1 VSRLVAYD
9 LASSKPPAM
18 PIHRRERM
26 LASVYEN
33 DPEDLAELGW
43 ERFVS
48 DVWASIYVGYSSN
61 AGIRTICRRW
71 SDLLQGGL
79 GCSQELADELVR
91 TQVFRREDRWPVDGK
106 DALGTLRS
114 MDQILAGIGMD
125 LAELD
130 GIRPAA
136 RLVLLEEHKRLRE
149 FFRESSEPGL
159 SQH

>member
-1 VSRLVAYD
+1 
-9 LASSKPPAM
+9 
-18 PIHRRERM
+18 
-26 LASVYEN
+26 VYEN

-43 ERFVS
+43 DRFVS

-79 GCSQELADELVR
+79 GCSQEVADDLVR
-91 TQVFRREDRWPVDGK
+91 TQVFRREDRWPLNGN

-114 MDQILAGIGMD
+114 MDEILADIGMD

-136 RLVLLEEHKRLRE
+136 RSALLAEHHRLRE
-149 FFRESSEPGL
+149 FLQESSLG
-159 SQH
+159 SQEAAGDS